1 VNRTEGAGL
10 GVALIGH
17 VALFGLLSVGF
28 LATPNPM
35 KLKPQPIEVTL
46 AEQVAL
52 ESTAPVVSS
61 EEQKIDYAPE
71 PTPGAPQPA
80 PAEPEPEPEVAKP
93 NPAPPKPAPA
103 PKPDAKPQPP
113 VKPQPTAKPQP
124 PSKPVKAPT
133 NPNSKPQPDR
143 KPNLDLDSVIKDIR
157 GGGPKPNDAK
167 NPNPPAAVMSTA
179 AAANIGS
186 AIQRQVQPC
195 ADRQVSPGPGTERI
209 WAVVRL
215 QLNRDGSLAAPPR
228 IVGHKG
234 VDDDNER
241 YVARVDDAV
250 RAVFAGCSP
259 LRGLPLELYDVQNG
273 WKSFTMNYRIKS

>member
-10 GVALIGH
+10 TIALIGH
-17 VALFGLLSVGF
+17 VALFGVLSVGF
-28 LATPNPM
+28 LATPNPI

-46 AEQVAL
+46 AEDVAL
-52 ESTAPVVSS
+52 ESAAPVISS

-80 PAEPEPEPEVAKP
+80 PAQPEPEPEVAKP

-103 PKPDAKPQPP
+103 PKPD
-113 VKPQPTAKPQP
+113 TKPQP

-133 NPNSKPQPDR
+133 NPSPKPQPNR

-157 GGGPKPNDAK
+157 GGGPKPNTAT
-167 NPNPPAAVMSTA
+167 NPNPPAAVMSA
-179 AAANIGS
+179 AAASNIGS